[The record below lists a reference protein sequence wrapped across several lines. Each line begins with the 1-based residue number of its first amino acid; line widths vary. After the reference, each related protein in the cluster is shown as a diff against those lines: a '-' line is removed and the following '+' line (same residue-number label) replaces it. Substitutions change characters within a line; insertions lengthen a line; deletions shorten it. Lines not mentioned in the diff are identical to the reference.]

1 MRRCLICVLFCIIYA
16 ESIQSQKGYGDD
28 HQEAVGDESG
38 GTSSSFWSMA
48 TPTKQETSS
57 TTASSLRHSTPAQ
70 PESDSFWNSFFDSPM
85 RQSTTSPTHSKSS
98 SPPIRNTRETSTPGK
113 TSSGKQKPLPAKH
126 KQKQNAKTKATP
138 LKNDGSVVEEKEQ
151 EVESKK
157 NTDKVDND
165 VPFAAGEGYTT
176 GTDSVGSHRSNE
188 SDGTNKTSELQT
200 QADLPCTIHPEILP
214 PAPIQSHTD
223 ESVANLLPPEVFNS
237 TAAITEEN
245 SDVTPHVSQTNS
257 NDVAENQDGYLKEDS
272 KSSSPVAPDLKESKV
287 NITDTAQ
294 EPTDTSVGTVDLSV
308 RVGEE
313 SVMGTGD
320 CLSDGSRE
328 QPVAQLG
335 TVEVGEE
342 RDKEDEAIQPRQ
354 HDTPVEEEQTNST
367 SELPNQMIPLEVSEE
382 RRSQGSPVC
391 QTEARLK
398 EPYQSDHFATPEDS
412 EIEDSAVCETEGR
425 QDTESADG
433 LELVSNQQDQ
443 TSVPWEEL
451 RTVTPEPIVECPVDE
466 VDVEREGELVEQ
478 EDANSSEHD
487 EEVGTEAGQDQVF
500 VTPSASLPS
509 STISHS
515 SKVDGLVDEIKMLQN
530 VSCSLCISPLDLC
543 GIVLFICCLGYIPR
557 S

>member
-1 MRRCLICVLFCIIYA
+1 MYA
-16 ESIQSQKGYGDD
+16 ESLQSQKGYGDD
-28 HQEAVGDESG
+28 RQEAVGDESG
-38 GTSSSFWSMA
+38 GTNVSFWSMA
-48 TPTKQETSS
+48 TPTKQETST

-70 PESDSFWNSFFDSPM
+70 PEGDSFWNSFFDSPM

-98 SPPIRNTRETSTPGK
+98 SPPARNIRETPTPGK
-113 TSSGKQKPLPAKH
+113 TSSGKQKPLPTKH

-157 NTDKVDND
+157 NTDNVDND
-165 VPFAAGEGYTT
+165 IPFAAGEGYRT
-176 GTDSVGSHRSNE
+176 GTDSVQSHRSDENN
-188 SDGTNKTSELQT
+188 GTSKTSESQI

-223 ESVANLLPPEVFNS
+223 ESVANLLPPEVFTS
-237 TAAITEEN
+237 TVTITEEN
-245 SDVTPHVSQTNS
+245 SDVTPHVSQTNP
-257 NDVAENQDGYLKEDS
+257 NDVAENRDGYLKEDT
-272 KSSSPVAPDLKESKV
+272 KQSSPVAPDLKEPRV
-287 NITDTAQ
+287 NVTGTTQEHTDTGA
-294 EPTDTSVGTVDLSV
+294 GTVDLSV
-308 RVGEE
+308 RVSEE

-320 CLSDGSRE
+320 CLSDGSRD

-335 TVEVGEE
+335 AVEVGEE
-342 RDKEDEAIQPRQ
+342 RDKEDKAIQPPQ
-354 HDTPVEEEQTNST
+354 CDTPVEEGQTSST

-391 QTEARLK
+391 QTEAHLK

-412 EIEDSAVCETEGR
+412 EIEDSAACETEGR

-433 LELVSNQQDQ
+433 LELISKQQGL

-466 VDVEREGELVEQ
+466 VDVEREGEAEEQ
-478 EDANSSEHD
+478 EDVNSSEHD
-487 EEVGTEAGQDQVF
+487 EEVGTEAGQDQLF

-530 VSCSLCISPLDLC
+530 VSCLLCISPLDLC
-543 GIVLFICCLGYIPR
+543 GSVLFICCLGYITR
-557 S
+557 SWKKQSMY